1 MAVMYLRDHHRTAQR
16 EPELVLF
23 ERLPLRPRGIGEE
36 IVGIELL
43 IADELPNG
51 AVDLVRASLRR
62 SAHNG
67 SRRAAKL
74 RAVVVGLD
82 LELRHRVHRGNV
94 VDAADARSEEHTSE
108 LQSLR
113 HLVCRLLL
121 EKKK

>member
-51 AVDLVRASLRR
+51 AVDLVRARLRR

-74 RAVVVGLD
+74 GGVVVGLD
-82 LELRHRVHRGNV
+82 FDPRPRVHRGNHCERYDEV
-94 VDAADARSEEHTSE
+94 WHEP
-108 LQSLR
+108 
-113 HLVCRLLL
+113 
-121 EKKK
+121 